1 MSLHSLRPL
10 RLNIYNLYKMSEP
23 KLNFQDTATAFAD
36 KSSSELR
43 EKYWLFKTM
52 NSSVLVGFGT
62 SLTNFALSL
71 HLPIKSLIK
80 RTIFRQFCG
89 GETIDECEGTIEE
102 LGKAHIGAILDYSV
116 EGKSEEEDFGATKQE
131 IIRTIERA
139 KTDDRIPFAVF
150 KVTGIAPLGTL
161 EKVSS
166 SIELT
171 EKGAW
176 KWDRIQTRVNKI
188 CQIAHSLDQAV
199 FIDAEES
206 WIQNAIDNLA
216 TSMMEKYNCKNPLIF
231 NTIQLYRHDRLEFLK
246 KSHLEAKKKGYLL
259 AVKLVRGAYMEKER
273 ERAER
278 MGYPSP
284 IQPTKEATDKDYDAA
299 LHYCVE
305 NIEDIA
311 FVAGTHNEKSILFL
325 TQLLAEEGISHDH
338 PHIFF
343 SQLYGMSDNLSY
355 VLAKNDYNVS
365 KYVPYGPVEDTVPYL
380 IRRAKENTSVMG
392 QMSRELELI
401 DKELKRRNG

>member
-1 MSLHSLRPL
+1 
-10 RLNIYNLYKMSEP
+10 MSEI
-23 KLNFQDTATAFAD
+23 LNFQDTATAFAD
-36 KSSSELR
+36 KSNAELR

-52 NSSVLVGFGT
+52 NSASLVNFGT
-62 SLTNFALSL
+62 SLTNFALSI
-71 HLPIKSLIK
+71 HLPIKGLIK

-89 GETIDECEGTIEE
+89 GETIEECEGTVEE
-102 LGKAHIGAILDYSV
+102 LGKAHIGSILDYSV
-116 EGKSEEEDFGATKQE
+116 EGKSEEEDFGATKKE

-139 KTDDRIPFAVF
+139 DADDRIPFAVF

-166 SIELT
+166 GTELT
-171 EKGAW
+171 EKGLW
-176 KWDRIQTRVNKI
+176 KWDRIQTRVGRI
-188 CQIAHSLDQAV
+188 CEIAHSLDQPV

-206 WIQNAIDNLA
+206 WIQNAIDRLA
-216 TSMMEKYNCKNPLIF
+216 TEMMEKYNREKPIVY

-246 KSHLEAKKKGYLL
+246 KAHAEAKEKGYIL

-273 ERAER
+273 ERAEQ
-278 MGYPSP
+278 MGYASP
-284 IQPTKEATDKDYDAA
+284 IQPTKEATDRDYNEA
-299 LHYCVE
+299 LRYCVE
-305 NIEDIA
+305 NIKDIA
-311 FVAGTHNEKSILFL
+311 FVAGTHNEKSV
-325 TQLLAEEGISHDH
+325 QLLARLLLENEIPRNH
-338 PHIFF
+338 PHVAF

-365 KYVPYGPVEDTVPYL
+365 KYVPYGPVEDAVPYL

-401 DKELKRRNG
+401 DKELKRRKA